1 MDVGDAGPF
10 TMRLLHF
17 RRTFVEKMFA
27 IHAKVEIFKRDGRPI
42 GTYARHY
49 YDLYRLALQ
58 PEVQAMLT
66 SPEYRAIKEDY
77 DRISRV
83 HFERDYLYP
92 EKMSFA
98 NSDALFPPAAIDGA
112 LGRDYEQQCRV
123 LCFGAFPTWPEVR
136 ARFEVLRVDL

>member
-1 MDVGDAGPF
+1 MPGQV
-10 TMRLLHF
+10 
-17 RRTFVEKMFA
+17 RTRGASF
-27 IHAKVEIFKRDGRPI
+27 P
-42 GTYARHY
+42 
-49 YDLYRLALQ
+49 
-58 PEVQAMLT
+58 
-66 SPEYRAIKEDY
+66 SPEYKAIKEDY

-92 EKMSFA
+92 EKMSFV

>member
-1 MDVGDAGPF
+1 MDVDDAGPF

-66 SPEYRAIKEDY
+66 SPEYKAIKEDY

-83 HFERDYLYP
+83 HFERDYFHP

-98 NSDALFPPAAIDGA
+98 NSDALFPPAAIAEA
-112 LGRDYEQQCRV
+112 LERDYEQQCRV

-136 ARFEVLRVDL
+136 AYFEVLRVDL